1 MEVDS
6 LKILEISK
14 FNYLLEL
21 VYGEFKNCI
30 FGLLYIVEGYF
41 EVKNIL
47 EMIFGKDIKVYKVL
61 IKDLEFLLN
70 IISVSRIKD
79 IYVFYS

>member
-6 LKILEISK
+6 LKIFEISK

-21 VYGEFKNCI
+21 VDGELKEYI
-30 FGLLYIVEGYF
+30 FGLLYIFEGYK
-41 EVKNIL
+41 EVKKIF

-61 IKDLEFLLN
+61 IKDLEVLLK
-70 IISVSRIKD
+70 IISVYKIKE
-79 IYVFYS
+79 IYEFYI